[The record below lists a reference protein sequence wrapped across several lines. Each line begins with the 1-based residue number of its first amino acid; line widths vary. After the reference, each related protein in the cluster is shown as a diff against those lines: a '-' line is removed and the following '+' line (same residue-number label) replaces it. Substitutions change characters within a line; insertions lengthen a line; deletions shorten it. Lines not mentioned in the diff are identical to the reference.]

1 MSTDSNR
8 GVFDDARVA
17 ATYVEFMGPTDGF
30 LDRGEAAALVAAAD
44 LARGV
49 PVLDVGVGSGRT
61 TPLLR
66 LLSERYVAIDYAP
79 NMIDAFRK
87 NFPDLPAH
95 VADARDLAAFEDG
108 EFGLVVFSN
117 NGLDTV
123 THEQR
128 RRVLAEFARVTDET
142 GVVVF
147 STLNRG
153 GRSYLESPFQLRRP
167 TTRPQFSLRALLVAV
182 GRRLLDPS
190 AQVRGVRNWLVN
202 RSKAEDHRSWAL
214 APLQAHEFALV
225 MHFST
230 LDDVR
235 TLVAGAGLELI
246 AVYGDDGERIAP
258 DRHESAADNFTV
270 LAKKPA
276 LERQ

>member
-1 MSTDSNR
+1 M
-8 GVFDDARVA
+8 
-17 ATYVEFMGPTDGF
+17 
-30 LDRGEAAALVAAAD
+30 
-44 LARGV
+44 
-49 PVLDVGVGSGRT
+49 
-61 TPLLR
+61 
-66 LLSERYVAIDYAP
+66 
-79 NMIDAFRK
+79 
-87 NFPDLPAH
+87 
-95 VADARDLAAFEDG
+95 
-108 EFGLVVFSN
+108 VVFSN

-167 TTRPQFSLRALLVAV
+167 TTRPQFSLRAFLVAV

-190 AQVRGVRNWLVN
+190 AQVRGVRNWVVN

-214 APLQAHEFALV
+214 AQLQAHEFALV

-276 LERQ
+276 LERK